1 MTNNDIENQITDN
14 KKKIIL
20 CFVYTCV
27 IILTIFVAYV
37 LYISYV

>member
-20 CFVYTCV
+20 FFVYTCV